1 VKYIKLIQVD
11 GKLPN
16 LALMRLAS
24 YYKKQ
29 GYGVDFSRSVQ
40 KDLFD
45 RNYEYVFA
53 SSIFKFSKNR
63 IDRLYKNYPD
73 VILGGTGSNNWNLN
87 VEDYIGD
94 YHKYDYSI
102 YPDYNFSL
110 GFTQRGCRL
119 KCKFCVVPI
128 KEGKNR
134 SVVNSVYDIWR
145 GEGYPKKL
153 HLLDNDFFGQPEELW
168 KKRVKEIQDGNFQVC
183 FNQGINIRLIDEIV
197 AENIAAI
204 NFRDDSF
211 KSKRI
216 YTAWDNIGDEKRF
229 FNGVNLLIKH
239 GIKPYQIM
247 AYMLIGY
254 DKRETWERIWYR
266 FNKMVDVGVYP
277 FPMVYD
283 PLQQRKD
290 LKQFQRYAVRQYYR
304 HKTWEEYL
312 YWMKNRS
319 ISHIDTTKQGDLYEL
334 HSSSTRE
341 EVGAV

>member
-1 VKYIKLIQVD
+1 MGKSVKLVQID

-16 LALMRLAS
+16 LALMRLSS
-24 YYKKQ
+24 YYKEK
-29 GYGVDFSRSVQ
+29 GYQVDFTRSVN

-45 RNYEYVFA
+45 KEYDYVFG
-53 SSIFKFSKNR
+53 SSIFQFSINR
-63 IDRLYKNYPD
+63 INKLKKNYPD
-73 VILGGTGSNNWNLN
+73 AIIGGTGTDNWKL
-87 VEDYIGD
+87 VIEDYIGD
-94 YHKYDYSI
+94 YDKLDYSF

-145 GEGYPKKL
+145 GEGYPRKL
-153 HLLDNDFFGQPEELW
+153 HLLDNDFFGQPEEQW
-168 KKRVKEIQDGNFQVC
+168 KLRVKEIQDGKFQVC
-183 FNQGINIRLIDEIV
+183 FNQGINIRLINETV
-197 AENIAAI
+197 AENLATL
-204 NFRDDSF
+204 NFKDDSF

-229 FNGVNLLIKH
+229 FTGIDLLVKH
-239 GIKPYQIM
+239 GISPKNVM

-266 FNKMVDVGVYP
+266 FNKMVDLGILPY
-277 FPMVYD
+277 PMVYD

-290 LKQFQRYAVRQYYR
+290 LKQFQRYVVRQYYR
-304 HKTWEEYL
+304 HKTWKEYL
-312 YWMKNRS
+312 DFVKGKVKIFDEKQLS
-319 ISHIDTTKQGDLYEL
+319 II
-334 HSSSTRE
+334 
-341 EVGAV
+341 

>member
-1 VKYIKLIQVD
+1 MTKYIKLIQID

-16 LALMRLAS
+16 LALMKLSA
-24 YYKKQ
+24 YYKEKN
-29 GYGVDFSRSVQ
+29 YKVDFSRSVH

-45 RNYEYVFA
+45 KNYENVFA

-63 IDRLYKNYPD
+63 IKRLKQNYPRA
-73 VILGGTGSNNWNLN
+73 IIGGTGTDNWKLSL
-87 VEDYIGD
+87 EDYIGD
-94 YHKYDYSI
+94 YDKYDYSI
-102 YPDYNFSL
+102 YPDYDFSL

-145 GEGYPKKL
+145 GEGYPRKL
-153 HLLDNDFFGQPEELW
+153 HLLDNDFFGQPEEQW
-168 KKRVKEIQDGNFQVC
+168 KLRVKEIQDGKFQVC
-183 FNQGINIRLIDEIV
+183 FNQGINIRLIDETV
-197 AENIAAI
+197 AENLATL

-229 FNGVNLLIKH
+229 FKGVDLLIKY
-239 GIKPYQIM
+239 GIKPNQIM

-254 DKRETWERIWYR
+254 DKRETWDRIWYR

-277 FPMVYD
+277 YPMVYD
-283 PLQQRKD
+283 PLQQKTE
-290 LKQFQRYAVRQYYR
+290 LKQFQRYVVRQYYR
-304 HKTWEEYL
+304 HKTWQEYL
-312 YWMKNRS
+312 DFVKGKIKISCENQMS
-319 ISHIDTTKQGDLYEL
+319 II
-334 HSSSTRE
+334 
-341 EVGAV
+341 